1 MKKILVIED
10 EQSVRENL
18 LDLLDAEDFEA
29 IGAGNGKVG
38 VELANT
44 HLPDLIICDVMMP
57 ELDGFG
63 VLTALRSSP
72 VTETIPFIFLTAKS
86 DKMDLRQGMS
96 LGADDYL
103 TKPFTRTEL
112 LGAISVRFEKKATLE
127 KHSQKKLDELRN
139 SITLSLPHELR
150 TPLNVILGLS
160 ELLVEESD
168 ILERQEVG
176 EIAQGIHKSAERLL
190 RLIQN
195 FLLYAELELMTTDS
209 EQIQALQS
217 GKVSSATSVI
227 EEISIRQAHQA
238 GREADLQLELQDSS
252 VQIAKVR
259 LEKIIEELVN
269 NAFKYSLAGT
279 PVRIFAAPMEQM
291 FTLSVTD
298 CGRGMTAAQIAQV
311 GAYMQF
317 ERKLYEQQG
326 SGLGLAIAKRLTQ
339 LLGGELTLESIPE
352 KQTTVRVV
360 LPI

>member
-1 MKKILVIED
+1 M
-10 EQSVRENL
+10 RENL
-18 LDLLDAEDFEA
+18 LDLLDAENFEA
-29 IGAGNGKVG
+29 IGAENGKIG

-63 VLTALRSSP
+63 VLTALRASP

-86 DKMDLRQGMS
+86 DTMDLRQGMF

-103 TKPFTRTEL
+103 TKPFTRSEL

-127 KHSQKKLDELRN
+127 KHSQKKLEELRN

-168 ILERQEVG
+168 ILERQEVR
-176 EIAQGIHKSAERLL
+176 EMAQGIHKSTERLL
-190 RLIQN
+190 RLLQN
-195 FLLYAELELMTTDS
+195 FLLYAELEIMTTDS

-217 GKVSSATSVI
+217 GKVSSSASVI
-227 EEISIRQAHQA
+227 KEISVRQARQV

-279 PVRIFAAPMEQM
+279 PVCIVAAPMEQM

-298 CGRGMTAAQIAQV
+298 WGRGMTAMQIAQV

-352 KQTTVRVV
+352 KQTTVKVV